1 MKTIGVVGAGT
12 MGCGIVLVFLNQ
24 GFRVVLN
31 DLNET
36 LINKGVDHIGRYLSR
51 SVEKG
56 KISGV
61 EKDEI
66 LSRLTAS
73 DDINSLN
80 RCDLVVEAVTEDM
93 EVKTGLFKKLDE
105 ICSNETILASN
116 TSSLSITAVS
126 NATSRPDKVIGMHF
140 FNPAPVNALVEL
152 IKGLNTSS
160 DTYDRVFDLVIK
172 IGKTPVSVQ
181 ESPGFIV
188 NRLLIPMIN
197 EAVYL
202 LAEGVAEASEIDKA
216 MKLGAGHPMGPL
228 ALADFIG
235 LDVTLAIMEN
245 LHNELGDDKYRPC
258 PLLKKMVRGG
268 MLGKKTKLGFFT
280 Y

>member
-36 LINKGVDHIGRYLSR
+36 LINKGVDNIGRYLSR

-73 DDINSLN
+73 DDIASLN

>member
-36 LINKGVDHIGRYLSR
+36 LINKGVDNIGRYLSR

>member
-1 MKTIGVVGAGT
+1 
-12 MGCGIVLVFLNQ
+12 MGCGIVQVFLNH
-24 GFRVVLN
+24 GFNVVMN

-36 LINKGVDHIGRYLSR
+36 LINKGVDSVGRYLAK

-56 KISGV
+56 KITG
-61 EKDEI
+61 EERDEI
-66 LSRLTAS
+66 FSRLTAS

-80 RCDLVVEAVTEDM
+80 CCDLVIEAVTENM
-93 EVKTGLFKKLDE
+93 EIKTRLFKKLDE
-105 ICSNETILASN
+105 VCSPAAILASN

-126 NATSRPDKVIGMHF
+126 NVTNRPDKVIGMHF
-140 FNPAPVNALVEL
+140 FNPAPVSALVE
-152 IKGLNTSS
+152 IIRGLNTSS
-160 DTYDRVFDLVIK
+160 ETYDRAIDYAVK
-172 IGKTPVSVQ
+172 TGKTPVSVQ
-181 ESPGFIV
+181 ESAGFIV

-268 MLGKKTKLGFFT
+268 LLGRKSKAGFFT

>member
-1 MKTIGVVGAGT
+1 METIGVVGAGT

-24 GFRVVLN
+24 GYRVVLN

-36 LINKGVDHIGRYLSR
+36 LINKGVDNIGRYLSR